1 MSNGTNATQ
10 GSPTERDTKWM
21 IGTIVAAVIATGIGV
36 GVVVSLLAGNETAH
50 VWKALRDHERR
61 VNDSNNAV
69 IMEVRTLLHTLRDD
83 DRDRRGDLEQALN
96 RVRRS
101 LDDLMD
107 SPYGTACRAIMLLHG
122 IERELTEMRRCL
134 SDTDDSA
141 ESSAGALENIE
152 RQLAEILRRLPE
164 PEAPTESPPAG
175 TPENADE
182 SSTDQTPSDALE
194 GAEAEPNP

>member
-69 IMEVRTLLHTLRDD
+69 IMEVRTLRDTLRNDY
-83 DRDRRGDLEQALN
+83 LEHRSELDETLN
-96 RVRRS
+96 GVRQS
-101 LDDLMD
+101 LDALKD
-107 SPYGTACRAIMLLHG
+107 SPYGRARRVAILLRG
-122 IERELTEMRRCL
+122 IERELTEMRRRL
-134 SDTDDSA
+134 PDTEDSA
-141 ESSAGALENIE
+141 ESSAVTPEDI
-152 RQLAEILRRLPE
+152 QQKLAEILEILRRLPE
-164 PEAPTESPPAG
+164 PEASHGITTGRNPGERRRVIDRP
-175 TPENADE
+175 
-182 SSTDQTPSDALE
+182 DALRC
-194 GAEAEPNP
+194 P